1 MTFISRWSLM
11 KLCLKAQR
19 CAVCCHGSGYLWPR
33 LRAHSRCQVERG
45 DGESRRPLAVLAIGS
60 EKRRNVGQLC
70 HPFEV
75 GTACLWSGGRVPG
88 FHVLL
93 SCDLGRPRLHKPYWL
108 YRLKKKWKKWKKHWH
123 NLFQPLWDSEAWSFM
138 KWDEWE
144 STGNF
149 KASPRHDL
157 QTDKHWTVLKNWLI
171 TWGIN
176 KRFKRVMWHLIS
188 GRIIIQTLTFVH
200 NSFNGIVRLHQ
211 RSLCDLV
218 SDCVIK
224 HELKVK
230 PWNCKSSH
238 HLL

>member
-108 YRLKKKWKKWKKHWH
+108 YRLKKKWKKMKK
-123 NLFQPLWDSEAWSFM
+123 
-138 KWDEWE
+138 
-144 STGNF
+144 
-149 KASPRHDL
+149 
-157 QTDKHWTVLKNWLI
+157 
-171 TWGIN
+171 
-176 KRFKRVMWHLIS
+176 
-188 GRIIIQTLTFVH
+188 TLTQ
-200 NSFNGIVRLHQ
+200 SIPALMGLGSLKLYEVRWMIEHWEFQGQPSTRLTNRQ
-211 RSLCDLV
+211 TSNC
-218 SDCVIK
+218 SQ
-224 HELKVK
+224 ELTHYLRNK
-230 PWNCKSSH
+230 
-238 HLL
+238 